1 MSFGFS
7 ASINATQFL
16 LVSGTLFL
24 VFLAGAVWLSR
35 HIDFVSLLRQHLR
48 RYAPFYFVI
57 GPSAVTY
64 FGCCGAAS
72 AAGGALFYVI
82 HPGNYSPQYA
92 IQHGLYTLFHWT
104 EYTCS
109 FLGTLGFAWLIR
121 WVGLPRLWTAM
132 LFVSMSVCAAYRT
145 ARVSNGPYVGT
156 GPEIL
161 RSPQWLDV
169 IPVALGLGLF
179 LLLQSRARKR
189 DTP

>member
-1 MSFGFS
+1 MEINLS
-7 ASINATQFL
+7 APAFFPVVGILFL
-16 LVSGTLFL
+16 LALGATL
-24 VFLAGAVWLSR
+24 WLSR
-35 HIDFVSLLRQHLR
+35 HTDFLTILRQHLHHF
-48 RYAPFYFVI
+48 APFYLVI

-64 FGCCGAAS
+64 FFCCGAAS
-72 AAGGALFYVI
+72 ASGEVVFFAI
-82 HPGNYSPQYA
+82 HPNNHSQEYA
-92 IQHGLYTLFHWT
+92 NQHGLYTLFHWT

-132 LFVSMSVCAAYRT
+132 LFVSMSMCAAYRT
-145 ARVSNGPYVGT
+145 ARVGSGPNLST

-179 LLLQSRARKR
+179 LLLQSRARKM